1 MRALEEKVISEEI
14 AKPKPS
20 PKGEHYND
28 THDTMDHMIK
38 HLVYA
43 NMDREQQDQSST
55 DSLFGM

>member
-1 MRALEEKVISEEI
+1 MKVLEEKVISEEI
-14 AKPKPS
+14 KKPKSS

-28 THDTMDHMIK
+28 THDIKDHVIK